1 MNPTTQA
8 AENNDALPEIPN
20 KRYFTIGE
28 ASELCAVKSHVLRYW
43 EQEFIQLCPVKRRGN
58 RRYYQREDI
67 ELIRHIRGL
76 LYGQGFTIS
85 GARLQLETTLNGAP
99 QSVSIGDIAQQIQSI
114 LTSLREGIKH
124 IDRTPSDR

>member
-1 MNPTTQA
+1 MNAPKA
-8 AENNDALPEIPN
+8 PESHDELPEIPN

-43 EQEFIQLCPVKRRGN
+43 EQEFIQLAPVKRRGN

-67 ELIRHIRGL
+67 ELIRHIRDL

-85 GARLQLETTLNGAP
+85 GARQQLETTLNGAP
-99 QSVSIGDIAQQIQSI
+99 QSVIIQDITQQIQSI
-114 LTSLREGIKH
+114 VISLREGIKH
-124 IDRTPSDR
+124 IDRADGDR

>member
-1 MNPTTQA
+1 MNLPKPT
-8 AENNDALPEIPN
+8 EYSEDLPEIPN

-43 EQEFIQLCPVKRRGN
+43 EQEFIQLAPVKRRGN

-67 ELIRHIRGL
+67 ELIRHIRDL

-85 GARLQLETTLNGAP
+85 GARQQLETTLNGAP
-99 QSVSIGDIAQQIQSI
+99 QSVSIQDIAQQLQSI
-114 LTSLREGIKH
+114 ITSLRDGIKR
-124 IDRTPSDR
+124 IDSADRGR